1 MLTCITYLV
10 ETTLRLCSSHTYIT
24 VLKFTARYPS
34 LNGTEY
40 KHSLDPNLDYF
51 ILVDADASTNEL
63 NEFRDRLQKH
73 ITNYSNIEGSYR

>member
-24 VLKFTARYPS
+24 VLKFTAI
-34 LNGTEY
+34 LNGREY
-40 KHSLDPNLDYF
+40 NKHSLDPNLDYF
-51 ILVDADASTNEL
+51 ILVDADASTKEL

-73 ITNYSNIEGSYR
+73 IANYSNIEGRYR